1 MKKIA
6 TIILVIFIAMAFFIP
21 AVLADNNSDK
31 YQDFF
36 NLPQQMSQMQKQLKV
51 KEAEKVTVEKQIATI
66 DKQLQ
71 QIQSEIKETDDKM
84 IALQFEIDDAQWE
97 INQKQKEMDEKK
109 EILKACIQTTYEQ
122 GKLSS
127 LEILVS
133 SNNLSDFMNQ
143 RQYISVVEDQTKQ
156 VYDEMKAIKEG
167 LDSQKQGLN
176 SKNDKSIQLK
186 NRQEIAEKT
195 VQAELATKQII
206 LARTQK
212 EEQNYQKQLLTPK
225 FITANSGGRQLLYGI
240 ATWYGPG
247 FENGTTASGEPFDP
261 TRLAAAHRTLP
272 LGSLVKVTNLKSGL
286 SCVVVINDRGP
297 FSYQLID
304 LTRAAADAIGM
315 ESVAP
320 VVLEVL

>member
-1 MKKIA
+1 MKKTA
-6 TIILVIFIAMAFFIP
+6 TILLAILIAMAFFIP
-21 AVLADNNSDK
+21 QVRGDNSTDQ
-31 YQDFF
+31 YQKLF
-36 NLPQQMSQMQKQLKV
+36 NLPQQMSQMQLGLKA
-51 KEAEKVTVEKQIATI
+51 KEAEKVNVEKQILTI

-84 IALQFEIDDAQWE
+84 VALQFEIDDAQWE
-97 INQKQKEMDEKK
+97 INQKQKEMDAKK

-122 GKLSS
+122 GKLSP

-133 SNNLSDFMNQ
+133 SNNFSDFMNQ
-143 RQYISVVEDQTKQ
+143 RQYVSVVEDKTKQ
-156 VYDEMKAIKEG
+156 VYDEIKAMKEG
-167 LDSQKQGLN
+167 LDNQKQGLN
-176 SKNDKSIQLK
+176 SKNDELVQLK
-186 NRQEIAEKT
+186 NKEEIAKKT
-195 VQAELATKQII
+195 IQAELATKQII
-206 LARTQK
+206 LARIQK
-212 EEQNYQKQLLTPK
+212 EEQNYQTQLLTPK
-225 FITANSGGRQLLYGI
+225 FIAANNGGRQLLYGI

-247 FENGTTASGEPFDP
+247 FEGGTTASGEPFDP

-297 FSYQLID
+297 FSYQIID